1 MAPQLAGFAVD
12 VGVSAETNSGLD
24 GILAE
29 LSLALNSG
37 CPATETI
44 FCRDAVRMCGYRPL
58 SPSIRFWRDHS
69 AGRSLSRTTPI
80 P

>member
-37 CPATETI
+37 CRAT
-44 FCRDAVRMCGYRPL
+44 
-58 SPSIRFWRDHS
+58 
-69 AGRSLSRTTPI
+69 
-80 P
+80 